1 VGIPSMVGFMAFTK
15 PSAIT
20 EPLNEFFFHI
30 MEFRLS
36 RSPSRIFFSHNGI
49 STITESFMIFLMV
62 DFTRLMIWG
71 KTLFHIYHKEYLH
84 RIRFVKTLPLDLEP
98 HLQGKE
104 YGPPC
109 SKLNAKFKCLCF
121 RNHL

>member
-36 RSPSRIFFSHNGI
+36 RSPSRIFFH
-49 STITESFMIFLMV
+49 TMEF
-62 DFTRLMIWG
+62 RLS
-71 KTLFHIYHKEYLH
+71 
-84 RIRFVKTLPLDLEP
+84 RSP
-98 HLQGKE
+98 
-104 YGPPC
+104 
-109 SKLNAKFKCLCF
+109 S
-121 RNHL
+121 